1 MKDDLNI
8 EEILQKAGFESA
20 KQFIHLSEIYM
31 GFGKKWPMICPQTRE
46 EKLDFLLENGSK

>member
-8 EEILQKAGFESA
+8 EEILQKSGFESA

-31 GFGKKWPMICPQTRE
+31 GFGKKWPIICPQTRE